1 VTTVQVSSENKVHV
15 INNTGTPTH

>member
-1 VTTVQVSSENKVHV
+1 VQVSSENKVHV